1 MTKRSQDLDRGGLA
15 LLPMLDLFQQLR
27 REGMRLTIE
36 QYDLLRQS
44 LDSGYGLKDWD
55 DLRDVCRML
64 WVKPSFLDEDEVFEQ
79 VFERYQSKY
88 QKQLEDWFTQHNVK
102 EVELSQPSLET
113 PLGVLP
119 TIPIRQFSRGSTQE
133 TQTENQAQSGYGMDA
148 VKHDRP
154 KPSKSKREYV
164 VEVPI
169 SGEIVKRTWRSL
181 RRPIVDGRL
190 QEFDLEATVER
201 IGREGLFTELVQRPV
216 MQKKSD
222 LLVLV
227 DDSNVMLPFAPVI
240 QPLVQM
246 VQDRQIS
253 PAQIYRFRQCPT
265 DYLYEWQRPLRGEPL
280 AKVLG
285 RLNRFRSV
293 VMIVSEAGA
302 GSPLYDSERV
312 QRTGQFLAK
321 LLPCVRE
328 VLWLNPLP
336 KNRWEGTTAEPI
348 SLALSGRMM
357 PFEVGEW
364 RRLVQRRE
372 WSAVRSLALNS
383 GGT

>member
-1 MTKRSQDLDRGGLA
+1 MTKRSQDLDGGKLA
-15 LLPMLDLFQQLR
+15 LLPILDLFQQLR
-27 REGMRLTIE
+27 CAGMRLTID
-36 QYDLLRQS
+36 QYDLLRQA

-88 QKQLEDWFTQHNVK
+88 QKQLEDWFTQHNLK

-181 RRPIVDGRL
+181 RRPIVNERL

-201 IGREGLFTELVQRPV
+201 IGREGLFIELVQRPV